1 MRPRAAGACQISQGE
16 NTMTK
21 IMNSDDELK
30 KSGEEAIKRS
40 AVEPTEDDTEGH
52 LYPPDLGT
60 SRQLAK
66 SRSAD
71 IERELRERQRQK
83 EARPNRR

>member
-1 MRPRAAGACQISQGE
+1 MSKIKNDDDAKMKPEGIRARA
-16 NTMTK
+16 
-21 IMNSDDELK
+21 SDEPKQDE
-30 KSGEEAIKRS
+30 
-40 AVEPTEDDTEGH
+40 DTEGH
-52 LYPPDLGT
+52 MFQLDPST
-60 SRQLAK
+60 SRHLAK

>member
-1 MRPRAAGACQISQGE
+1 MVRNRASDEEPKSEGIVRRAA
-16 NTMTK
+16 
-21 IMNSDDELK
+21 DEPMK
-30 KSGEEAIKRS
+30 D
-40 AVEPTEDDTEGH
+40 DDTEGH
-52 LYPPDLGT
+52 MFQPDLGT
-60 SRQLAK
+60 SRHLAK